1 MILDLISTLLAGI
14 LGAVISILPSDTWT
28 PDVSGVTTVI
38 GYVKGLNSVFP
49 IDVVV
54 TLFALAVAYSQFSLL
69 FDVGVWVY
77 HRLPFIGR

>member
-1 MILDLISTLLAGI
+1 VILDAISTLLAGI
-14 LGAVISILPSDTWT
+14 LGAVISVLPTDTWS
-28 PDVSGVTTVI
+28 PDISGVATVI

-49 IDVVV
+49 IDTVV

-69 FDVGVWVY
+69 FDVGLWVY